1 MKKLVSMWQ
10 LSTNG
15 IKAGLWTANL
25 FCHKPTNV
33 TPPVATVMLSFAANK
48 LTLKGRC
55 NSIHWST
62 GILFHHAGGELNF
75 VCKKQGGASKG
86 GDRALGKKA

>member
-10 LSTNG
+10 LSRNG
-15 IKAGLWTANL
+15 IKTGLWTANL
-25 FCHKPTNV
+25 LCHKPMNI

-55 NSIHWST
+55 NSIHWSA
-62 GILFHHAGGELNF
+62 GILFRHAGGELNF
-75 VCKKQGGASKG
+75 AKNREELVKG
-86 GDRALGKKA
+86 ETGH